1 VATSSDIARE
11 AGVSQA
17 TVSRVLNGDPRVA
30 PATRLRVM
38 EVVERL
44 GYTPNAIA
52 RGLVTQKTD
61 LVGVV
66 ISDVMNP
73 FYPELLEAIAE
84 RLARHGLKM
93 ILFNAGGRDDDVYT
107 RLLLEQRVDGIIF
120 TSPRRDSAMVRD
132 LARRGFPLVLTNRFV
147 ENVKCD
153 MAIGDNRGGA
163 QEVGE
168 HLLALGHRRM
178 AVITGDPRASTSHE
192 RLESF
197 RAKLAAAGVRLADE
211 MVVSGG
217 FNAERAYRCAEELLK
232 HGNRPTAIACLNDLM
247 AFGALNAARRLGV
260 RVPEDVSI
268 VGFDDVW
275 MAAWESFELT
285 TVHQPLA
292 EMARASVELLT
303 ARLANPKREVRRLV
317 FPATLVVRKTT
328 GPPPPGEDGQGSRIV
343 PTAGENDQTEVK
355 SWST

>member
-30 PATRLRVM
+30 AATRSRVM

-93 ILFNAGGRDDDVYT
+93 ILFNAGDRDDDVYT

-120 TSPRRDSAMVRD
+120 TSPKRDSAMVRD
-132 LARRGFPLVLTNRFV
+132 LARRRFPLVLTNRYV
-147 ENVKCD
+147 EDIECD
-153 MAIGDNRGGA
+153 MAIGDNQGGA
-163 QEVGE
+163 RDVGE

-178 AVITGDPRASTSHE
+178 AVIAGDPRASTSHE
-192 RLESF
+192 RLVSF
-197 RAKLAAAGVRLADE
+197 REKLEAAGERRTDDLVL
-211 MVVSGG
+211 SGE
-217 FNAERAYRCAEELLK
+217 FTAERAYRCAEELLRRRD
-232 HGNRPTAIACLNDLM
+232 RPTAIFCLNDLM
-247 AFGALNAARRLGV
+247 AFGAVNATHRLGF

-303 ARLANPKREVRRLV
+303 ARLANPEREVRRLV

-328 GPPPPGEDGQGSRIV
+328 APPPSSV
-343 PTAGENDQTEVK
+343 PTAGEQDQTEVK